1 MRRRR
6 RRFSRFTVRSKYLFI
21 ALTVACAALLF
32 LSYRYEQRFAS
43 FKDAAYS
50 VVEPV
55 GKVIVRV
62 RDFAV
67 EKAEYFREKGTLIK
81 ENEQLKSELAE
92 KSAQN
97 TVLLQE
103 KQELEDLRKLFE
115 LDSTYGDYPKVAAR
129 VISKNTSNWYNQ
141 FVIDKGSEDG
151 LAEGMNVL
159 AGNGLCGIISECG
172 KHYSRVRAVIDEESY
187 VTGTFQNSKAT
198 CMVRGDLT
206 LQEDGTLAMEVS
218 LIDKDAKPEV
228 GEPVVTSQLSDRFLP
243 GILIGYL
250 TDYKMDASNLTMS
263 GHLTPAVDFSDLT
276 TVLVIT
282 ELRDSEELE
291 SMLSDD

>member
-1 MRRRR
+1 MKMKRTIIALV
-6 RRFSRFTVRSKYLFI
+6 TVI

-103 KQELEDLRKLFE
+103 KQD
-115 LDSTYGDYPKVAAR
+115 
-129 VISKNTSNWYNQ
+129 
-141 FVIDKGSEDG
+141 
-151 LAEGMNVL
+151 
-159 AGNGLCGIISECG
+159 
-172 KHYSRVRAVIDEESY
+172 
-187 VTGTFQNSKAT
+187 
-198 CMVRGDLT
+198 
-206 LQEDGTLAMEVS
+206 
-218 LIDKDAKPEV
+218 
-228 GEPVVTSQLSDRFLP
+228 
-243 GILIGYL
+243 
-250 TDYKMDASNLTMS
+250 
-263 GHLTPAVDFSDLT
+263 SDLWNNF
-276 TVLVIT
+276 
-282 ELRDSEELE
+282 DSIFPDFNRFHAKSMEEN
-291 SMLSDD
+291 